1 MHNSGVSVVI
11 ATKGRVRL
19 LGELLESLQAAV
31 EKAPCPC
38 EIILV
43 DDSDG
48 RDAAG
53 IRDVAERFNARI
65 ISFGP
70 SVSAK
75 RNKGA
80 EASNYDIVLFLDS
93 DCLATPDLICE
104 HYNQYVDSGVIA
116 VAGLLEFTGADTW
129 FWNVIAASPYVM
141 WFSFPK
147 HMPTVPWTP
156 TANCSVLKERF
167 LGAGGFDIGFPNK
180 PGGEDVDLGLRLQSD
195 GRIMKCNPKAL
206 VYHQKE
212 TWQSPTGMMKRLWN
226 YGVADCYLMERH
238 PEILFP
244 SYPRKTLLY
253 AGLVV
258 LSIFLSFAVS
268 PIVLAVL
275 LGAILMDLT
284 LTAAFMNRYEKK
296 GITLLQQVVTQL
308 LLINNEAGF
317 IWGCLKRRRPK
328 FLFRQLIYLDGQAY
342 GTAERSSLLSLAH
355 AVSLLM
361 FALVVLA
368 LS

>member
-1 MHNSGVSVVI
+1 MRNSGVSIVI

-19 LGELLESLQAAV
+19 LGELLESLQAAI

-43 DDSDG
+43 DDSDD
-48 RDAAG
+48 RDTEG
-53 IRDVAERFNARI
+53 IRDIAERYNARI

-80 EASNYDIVLFLDS
+80 EESNYDIILFLDS

-104 HYNQYVDSGVIA
+104 HYIQYTDASIIA

-129 FWNVIAASPYVM
+129 FWNVVAASPYVM

-147 HMPTVPWTP
+147 HMPTVPWAP

-167 LGAGGFDIGFPNK
+167 LEVGGFDTGFPNK

-195 GRIMKCNPKAL
+195 GKMMKCNPKAL

-212 TWQSPTGMMKRLWN
+212 TWQSPKGMMKRLWN

-244 SYPRKTLLY
+244 TYPRKTLLY
-253 AGLVV
+253 IGLVV
-258 LSIFLSFAVS
+258 LGISLASTLS
-268 PIVLAVL
+268 PLVLAVL
-275 LGAILMDLT
+275 LGAILIDLM
-284 LTAAFMNRYEKK
+284 LTALFMNKYEKK
-296 GITLLQQVVTQL
+296 GISFLQQIVTQL

-328 FLFRQLIYLDGQAY
+328 YLFRQLIYLDGQAY
-342 GTAERSSLLSLAH
+342 GTADRGALLSMAHAISLLTF
-355 AVSLLM
+355 V
-361 FALVVLA
+361 LVVLA
-368 LS
+368 LF